1 MKKEESGS
9 TQGIAKDGIDWYRIY
24 REQCGLA
31 WLAVLIFFV
40 CDLKGIFQ
48 KILEE

>member
-9 TQGIAKDGIDWYRIY
+9 TQVIAKDGIDWYRIY

-31 WLAVLIFFV
+31 WLAVLIFLV
-40 CDLKGIFQ
+40 LPLLAI
-48 KILEE
+48 